1 MKSACLVKKKKKKK
15 VEGVLDSQLQNRQ
28 DCLQWML
35 NTLLTYTLLWKK
47 NKKQASIN
55 FAE

>member
-1 MKSACLVKKKKKKK
+1 MKSACLVKKKKKK
-15 VEGVLDSQLQNRQ
+15 VEGVLDSQLENRQ

-35 NTLLTYTLLWKK
+35 NTLLTYTLLLKK
-47 NKKQASIN
+47 IKNASIN

>member
-1 MKSACLVKKKKKKK
+1 MKSACLVKKKKKKSRRGFRLSTRK
-15 VEGVLDSQLQNRQ
+15 QTRLFAMNAEHFINIHP
-28 DCLQWML
+28 
-35 NTLLTYTLLWKK
+35 TLKK